1 MVERI
6 IDSVGTR
13 GNKLMYL
20 VVYLAPSDY
29 HRYHSPAYFIANYRR
44 HIVGYLEPVRP
55 SYLMKHRDVLK
66 QNERV
71 NLLGDW
77 MHGFFAISFI
87 GALNVGSINLHF
99 DDEIATNKSHP
110 AYPYVNDKN
119 YLLMMNQMD
128 EKEMATKDLMSY
140 PEYKDPKL
148 AGKEHVFTQ
157 ADVDEYVKE
166 FDVKSLPTEQPF
178 EMTMRDDQL
187 LRYNLVNR
195 FKSGDAHSAKNES
208 E

>member
-20 VVYLAPSDY
+20 VVYLAPKDY
-29 HRYHSPAYFIANYRR
+29 HRYHSPTYFVANYRR
-44 HIVGYLEPVRP
+44 HVVGYLEPVRP

-77 MHGFFAISFI
+77 MHGFFAMSFI

-99 DDEIATNKSHP
+99 DDDIATNLSKPS
-110 AYPYVNDKN
+110 YPYVNDKN
-119 YLLMMNQMD
+119 YLLMVNKMD
-128 EKEMATKDLMSY
+128 EKEMASHDIMAF

-148 AGKEHVFTQ
+148 AGKEYEVSQ
-157 ADVDEYVKE
+157 ADLSQYLKE
-166 FDVKSLPTEQPF
+166 FDIKSLP
-178 EMTMRDDQL
+178 
-187 LRYNLVNR
+187 
-195 FKSGDAHSAKNES
+195 S